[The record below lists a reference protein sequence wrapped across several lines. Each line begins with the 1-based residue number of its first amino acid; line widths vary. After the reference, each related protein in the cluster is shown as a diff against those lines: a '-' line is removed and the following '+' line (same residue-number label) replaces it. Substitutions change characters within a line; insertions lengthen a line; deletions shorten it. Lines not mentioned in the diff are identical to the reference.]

1 MSFGDPNP
9 NPNNPYGQQPGQPPQ
24 GQPGYGYPQQQQG
37 GYPSAPPINQQYGG
51 GYGFPGAPVEMPGGV
66 KAARVMLW
74 VVAGFQLI
82 AAIISFAGMGAVTEA
97 VNNSGSTS
105 ADTETIAN
113 FGKGVLAF
121 VAVLALIFAGLSVTL
136 ALKMK
141 TGGNA
146 TRVCTIVY
154 GAFICL
160 GGIFQLPLGIVTIAL
175 GVLIIVFVAKSDG
188 AAWFQRPRA

>member
-1 MSFGDPNP
+1 MSFGDPN
-9 NPNNPYGQQPGQPPQ
+9 NPYGQPQ
-24 GQPGYGYPQQQQG
+24 GGQPGYGYPQQTPQGVPQQG
-37 GYPSAPPINQQYGG
+37 YGYPQAPP

-74 VVAGFQLI
+74 VVAAFQII
-82 AAIISFAGMGAVTEA
+82 AAIIAFAGMGAVSDA
-97 VNNSGSTS
+97 VGNAGTTA
-105 ADTETIAN
+105 ADTETIEN
-113 FGKGVLAF
+113 FGKGILAF
-121 VAVLALIFAGLSVTL
+121 VAVLALIFAGLSVAL

-141 TGGNA
+141 SGGNA
-146 TRVCTIVY
+146 TRVCAIVY

-160 GGIFQLPLGIVTIAL
+160 GGIFQLPLGIVSIAL